1 MAPEVNRRKFIGT
14 ALIGGAALGL
24 GGLDGALSGTGAGD
38 AARSAGPPMPARP
51 LGRTGH
57 RVKLFSLG
65 GQSLLEKKG
74 TRKRSVALIHRA
86 LDLGVNYCDTAP
98 LYGPSQDYFGE
109 VMKTRHKETF
119 LATKTDD
126 RTRDGSLRLL
136 EDSLRRLQTDRID
149 LWQLHHIGSMDDLN
163 EAFRKGGAIEALAKA
178 RDEKTVR
185 YLGITGHYDPA
196 SLLEGIR
203 RFDFDCILMAL
214 NAADPHHLP
223 FQQALLRTAVE
234 KKMGII
240 GMKVPARGRLLERAG
255 ITMKD
260 CVDYVWSLPVS
271 TVIIGCDSIPQLEEN
286 VALARAFEPLDPDRM
301 AALESRTKE
310 EALVCSWYKRGSADP
325 WGRLDAPGASRE
337 TMTLLT

>member
-1 MAPEVNRRKFIGT
+1 MTRPIDRRAFIGT
-14 ALIGGAALGL
+14 TVAGAAAIGLTGLRGASSAAQAPPPGGAA
-24 GGLDGALSGTGAGD
+24 ATTA
-38 AARSAGPPMPARP
+38 PMPARP
-51 LGRTGH
+51 LGLTGH
-57 RVKLFSLG
+57 RVALFSLG
-65 GQSLLEKKG
+65 GQALLEQKG
-74 TRKRSVALIHRA
+74 IGVRKQAVALINRA

-109 VMKTRHKETF
+109 VMKTRRKETF

-136 EDSLRRLQTDRID
+136 EDSLRRLHTDRID
-149 LWQLHHIGSMDDLN
+149 LWQLHHVGSMEDLGKVF
-163 EAFRKGGAIEALAKA
+163 AKGGAIEAIAKA

-185 YLGITGHYDPA
+185 FTGITGHFDPA

-223 FQQALLRTAVE
+223 FQKDLLNTAAD

-240 GMKVPARGRLLERAG
+240 GMKVPARGRLIEHAG
-255 ITMKD
+255 LKMKD

-271 TVIIGCDSIPQLEEN
+271 TVIIGCDSVGQLEQN
-286 VALARAFEPLDPDRM
+286 VALAREFKPLDDDARL
-301 AALESRTKE
+301 ALETRTRKS
-310 EALVCSWYKRGSADP
+310 ALQCSWYKRDSVEP
-325 WGRLDAPGASRE
+325 WG
-337 TMTLLT
+337 